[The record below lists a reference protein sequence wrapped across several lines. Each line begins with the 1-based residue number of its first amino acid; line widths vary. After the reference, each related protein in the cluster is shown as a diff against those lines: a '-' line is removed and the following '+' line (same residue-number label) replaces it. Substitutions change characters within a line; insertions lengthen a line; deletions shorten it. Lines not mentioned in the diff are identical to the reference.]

1 MLKLGKRWKL
11 IMVYIYAIFFLLSGF
26 ALAEPIHEAAKE
38 GDLAKIKS
46 LIAEGSDVNVGD
58 ENGLTPLHFAAYGG
72 YKDIAELLILKG
84 ANVNAVDK
92 TGANPLHFAAR
103 RGHKDVAEL
112 LILKGA
118 NVDVVSSGKDWT
130 GRKWT
135 PLYYAIYRSKKDIAE
150 LLILKGAN
158 VNAVDQTDTTPLHL
172 ADQAGHD
179 EVVELLIKHGGHK

>member
-11 IMVYIYAIFFLLSGF
+11 IMVYIYAIIFLLSGF

-92 TGANPLHFAAR
+92 T
-103 RGHKDVAEL
+103 
-112 LILKGA
+112 
-118 NVDVVSSGKDWT
+118 
-130 GRKWT
+130 
-135 PLYYAIYRSKKDIAE
+135 
-150 LLILKGAN
+150 
-158 VNAVDQTDTTPLHL
+158 DTTPLHW